1 MTQPPDLAAGG
12 GLVSTGVL
20 SGLFSSAGDAML
32 LIPALAC
39 MTGAATGS
47 TGGSRITSGSIG
59 REASCS
65 AAAVEA
71 AVVRVAG

>member
-20 SGLFSSAGDAML
+20 TGLFSSAGGAMPL
-32 LIPALAC
+32 TPVPAC

-47 TGGSRITSGSIG
+47 TGGWRITSGSIG
-59 REASCS
+59 REASCC
-65 AAAVEA
+65 AATVEVA
-71 AVVRVAG
+71 EDGVAG